1 MPTVPEQLR
10 HGREALKLDVHQ
22 VAEATKLKTDQVRA
36 LEQGNYDYFSAPVYV
51 RGSLRTY
58 ARLLKLDSGKLVC
71 QLDEELA
78 SSKKFAADPL
88 APTRPKSA
96 LDSLML
102 FLSRVNWSIAAVVIA
117 LALMALLVVT
127 SYRAWK
133 NHESADPLQKL
144 GPGLYQPAV
153 PSGELLPFPAHGATN
168 PRPVAP
174 NGK

>member
-58 ARLLKLDSGKLVC
+58 ARLLKLDSVKLAE
-71 QLDEELA
+71 QLDEEMA
-78 SSKKFAADPL
+78 SSEKFAADPL
-88 APTRPKSA
+88 APARPKGGV
-96 LDSLML
+96 DQLML
-102 FLSRVNWSIAAVVIA
+102 LLSRVNWSIAAVVIA
-117 LALMALLVVT
+117 LALIALLVVT

-133 NHESADPLQKL
+133 NHQSDDPLKKL
-144 GPGLYQPAV
+144 GAGMYQPAAQG
-153 PSGELLPFPAHGATN
+153 GEILPFPANSATN
-168 PRPVAP
+168 ARSAAP

>member
-58 ARLLKLDSGKLVC
+58 ARLLKLDPVKLVE

-78 SSKKFAADPL
+78 SSEKFAADPL
-88 APTRPKSA
+88 APTRPRGGV
-96 LDSLML
+96 DQLML

-117 LALMALLVVT
+117 LALIALLVAT

-133 NHESADPLQKL
+133 NHQSDDPLKKL
-144 GPGLYQPAV
+144 GPGMYQPAV
-153 PSGELLPFPAHGATN
+153 QGGETLPFPANGTTN
-168 PRPVAP
+168 VRTAP